1 MDPQVIPF
9 VKEEIIR
16 NVIKSHNS
24 LLVTGWQKSGKSLSA
39 IKAAMSIA
47 DTYYFDPLGR
57 LPLQEIA
64 ERSASSEIRP
74 FVDSIKPADEM
85 FSLLVVDNYEKLTP
99 ADDEFIRSLL
109 LEKRIGLKIILI
121 SGAFGNISSMVQGI
135 EAVVRIKTDTA
146 ELIYTLKS

>member
-16 NVIKSHNS
+16 NIIKSHNS

-39 IKAAMSIA
+39 LKAAMSIA

-99 ADDEFIRSLL
+99 ADKEFIRSLL